1 MKTQRGFT
9 LLELMIVVSIIGI
22 LSAIA
27 IPAYRD
33 YVLRSRIL
41 EGIHLA
47 SAAKTAVV
55 DHFHTHGVMPTDN
68 IDAQVASPTSIVG
81 NNVSRVTV
89 DNGAVVITY
98 TGQPEIAGKTLVF
111 SPATIA
117 GSVQWSCAGSSS
129 TIANKYKP
137 SPCRN

>member
-9 LLELMIVVSIIGI
+9 LLELMIVVTIIGI

-33 YVLRSRIL
+33 YILRARIL

-55 DHFHTHGVMPTDN
+55 DHFHTNGVMPADN
-68 IDAQVASPTSIVG
+68 TEAQIASPASISG
-81 NNVSRVTV
+81 NNVSRITV
-89 DNGAVVITY
+89 DNGEVVITY
-98 TGQPEIAGKTLVF
+98 SGQPEITGKTLVF
-111 SPATIA
+111 NPTTIS
-117 GSVQWSCAGSSS
+117 GSVQWSCAGSDS

-137 SPCRN
+137 SSCRN

>member
-33 YVLRSRIL
+33 YILRARIL

-47 SAAKTAVV
+47 SAAKAAVV
-55 DHFHTHGVMPTDN
+55 DHFHTNGVMPADN
-68 IDAQVASPTSIVG
+68 ADAQVASPTSIVG

-89 DNGAVVITY
+89 DHGAVVISY

-111 SPATIA
+111 SPTTIV
-117 GSVQWSCAGSSS
+117 GSVQWSCAGVAS

-137 SPCRN
+137 SSCRN

>member
-33 YVLRSRIL
+33 YILRARIL

-55 DHFHTHGVMPTDN
+55 DHFHTHGVMPIN
-68 IDAQVASPTSIVG
+68 NVEAQVASPTSIVG

-89 DNGAVVITY
+89 DHGAVVISY

-111 SPATIA
+111 SPTTIV
-117 GSVQWSCAGSSS
+117 GSVQWSCAGVAS

-137 SPCRN
+137 SSCRN

>member
-9 LLELMIVVSIIGI
+9 LLELMIVVTIIGI

-33 YVLRSRIL
+33 YILRARIL

-55 DHFHTHGVMPTDN
+55 DHFHTNGVMPANNTE
-68 IDAQVASPTSIVG
+68 AQIASPTSIVG
-81 NNVSRVTV
+81 NNVGRVTV
-89 DNGAVVITY
+89 DDGAVVITY

-111 SPATIA
+111 SPTTLA
-117 GSVQWSCAGSSS
+117 GSVQWSCAGSDS

-137 SPCRN
+137 SSCRN